1 MDRAPRK
8 ATRNPAPLNR
18 KGGGGKGGKKSGRG
32 TAVPVVA
39 ANSKGA
45 MHPLAVESHLNG
57 GQTADHQLTV
67 WRATPMVTPPRQS
80 PPLPWDGESPVA
92 FSVHSVPLVQT
103 GTPDRALKPA
113 VAAG

>member
-8 ATRNPAPLNR
+8 ATRNPAPPNR
-18 KGGGGKGGKKSGRG
+18 KGGGKGGKKSGRG

-39 ANSKGA
+39 AGSKGA

-57 GQTADHQLTV
+57 GRTEDQLTV
-67 WRATPMVTPPRQS
+67 WRATPMVTPPRRS

-103 GTPDRALKPA
+103 STPDRALKPA